1 MSNQRVRAQIWDTPG
16 AREFQF
22 ITTIHYR
29 FAVGAL
35 LVYDVTDFKSFKN
48 LKEWLSKIRE
58 FGDEYIKIALIANK
72 VDLVDRIDMTG
83 LSRAIL
89 EDDDE
94 QYESK
99 E

>member
-1 MSNQRVRAQIWDTPG
+1 M
-16 AREFQF
+16 
-22 ITTIHYR
+22 
-29 FAVGAL
+29 
-35 LVYDVTDFKSFKN
+35 
-48 LKEWLSKIRE
+48 SKIRE